1 VIDRLSTNAFS
12 NWVAS
17 DATCSDLGCAMAE
30 VRYLSKVY
38 PNVSVLDVA
47 AALMKC
53 NDAPEVCDDGLFVP
67 LVLQGNRR
75 LKLPAALFSGDPVR
89 LCEKLLLQFDLKL
102 GISWAHTYAGESGK
116 HALLNKRMQLR
127 ASPPAVLEPLFLVF
141 VSARAGAVAS
151 DH

>member
-1 VIDRLSTNAFS
+1 MIDRLSTNAFS

-17 DATCSDLGCAMAE
+17 EATCSDLGCAMAE

-38 PNVSVLDVA
+38 PNVSVLDVVA
-47 AALMKC
+47 AAMKC
-53 NDAPEVCDDGLFVP
+53 DTPEVCDDGLFVP

-102 GISWAHTYAGESGK
+102 GISWAHTYAGESGR

-141 VSARAGAVAS
+141 ASARARPFAP
-151 DH
+151 DC